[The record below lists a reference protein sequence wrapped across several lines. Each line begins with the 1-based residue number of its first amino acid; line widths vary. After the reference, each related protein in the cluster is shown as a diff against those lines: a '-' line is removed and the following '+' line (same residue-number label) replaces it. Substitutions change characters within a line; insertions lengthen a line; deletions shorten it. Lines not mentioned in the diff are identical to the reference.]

1 MPTEIDLILVGKR
14 PWNGI
19 DGCSIF
25 NAQIGLRLGGI
36 SSRILHAYGGFILK
50 AFDDPMLLTGRE
62 NPSPSTEHMPCSS
75 ERKKTKRCII
85 ILYIDLSVDAL
96 GY

>member
-1 MPTEIDLILVGKR
+1 MYNISCATVPSEIDLILAGKR

-25 NAQIGLRLGGI
+25 NAQIGPCLGGI

-50 AFDDPMLLTGRE
+50 AFDDPMRLTGRE
-62 NPSPSTEHMPCSS
+62 NPSPSTVHMPFSS
-75 ERKKTKRCII
+75 ER
-85 ILYIDLSVDAL
+85 
-96 GY
+96 